1 MRCTVTGKKFPVER
15 KFRATNFEIKT
26 GQKRNFGY
34 KWTSDQTLTIYPD
47 DFGNGVGTQN
57 RSEVKTVAA
66 KKTKKK
72 AGKKKK

>member
-1 MRCTVTGKKFPVER
+1 LR
-15 KFRATNFEIKT
+15 
-26 GQKRNFGY
+26 
-34 KWTSDQTLTIYPD
+34 SDQTLTLFPKV
-47 DFGNGVGTQN
+47 FGDGVGTQN